1 MDGNDLTLEDVFAEI
16 DALNV
21 AALQAGEFSVGMYA
35 RDRGITYNAAD
46 RMIAN
51 AVKANLLLEVG
62 ERLVNGHRAMCYRR
76 K

>member
-1 MDGNDLTLEDVFAEI
+1 VTDIYRAVKLTDKVFWVGAI
-16 DALNV
+16 DWTI
-21 AALQAGEFSVGMYA
+21 
-35 RDRGITYNAAD
+35 RDFHGYKTPRGSTYNAAD